1 MTSLFFYSHVI
12 VVERRLS
19 KHEYELIIRGA
30 MIGLTDG
37 SPHLHQHFCD
47 HDVVVYKVEN
57 QSSQGSACLV
67 GFFVKIGA

>member
-1 MTSLFFYSHVI
+1 MQLVLAIYEKFKMTSLFFYSHVI

-37 SPHLHQHFCD
+37 SPHLHQ
-47 HDVVVYKVEN
+47 K
-57 QSSQGSACLV
+57 
-67 GFFVKIGA
+67 